1 MKSVYGSME
10 EIGFVKDAS
19 WTEAL
24 LCTPQ
29 IKLCIGLFALLA
41 CKIPI
46 DKEKTKSSYMTHPN
60 NLVIRDQKEL
70 RWICSPWV

>member
-1 MKSVYGSME
+1 ME

-46 DKEKTKSSYMTHPN
+46 DKEKTKSSYT
-60 NLVIRDQKEL
+60 DTSK
-70 RWICSPWV
+70 